1 MDDAVEEVRGI
12 RAYHGMTTEDLD
24 SAVQSGLP
32 PLHTDGAGDISLLF
46 RPEASLSYDTE
57 TSVQDTG
64 FGARLSSIAGR
75 MAGGRTAD
83 AMESSRALLDVL
95 SRSHTKE
102 DIRKSLESLGKF
114 SVTDEI
120 VADIFTLSNDM
131 AESPGMVYR
140 DAAGLEDVAAAVV
153 PDTLDE
159 DLKTQLEAAGDQD
172 GGVQGRGR
180 CRPGAGTE
188 RGAGAAVLPRG
199 HIPPW
204 M

>member
-1 MDDAVEEVRGI
+1 MLCNPASLRSI
-12 RAYHGMTTEDLD
+12 RTE
-24 SAVQSGLP
+24 P
-32 PLHTDGAGDISLLF
+32 GDISLLF

-57 TSVQDTG
+57 TPVQDTG
-64 FGARLSSIAGR
+64 FGTRLSSIAGR

-120 VADIFTLSNDM
+120 VADIFSLSNDM

-140 DAAGLEDVAAAVV
+140 DATGLEDVAAAVV
-153 PDTLDE
+153 PDTLNE
-159 DLKTQLEAAGDQD
+159 ELKTQLNAAGIKT
-172 GGVQGRGR
+172 VEYK
-180 CRPGAGTE
+180 AGDDADRVRALNE
-188 RGAGAAVLPRG
+188 APELRFFLED
-199 HIPPW
+199 IPPW